1 MDDQSAMQFTA
12 ADASPAMDLAQGKS
26 AWTPLPALTQVQCS
40 LERSSAQV
48 LAKRALD
55 LSGAVALALVF
66 SPVLLFVGIAMKR
79 DGGDLL
85 FRHTRVGRDGKP
97 FQVYKFRT
105 MVPDADKIFP
115 SLLASNAQLREEWLR
130 DHKLKNDP
138 RVTRIG
144 KFLRSTS
151 LDELPQLWNVLKG
164 EMSLVGP
171 RPITREELCK
181 YGRAQRYYLA
191 VRPGLT
197 GLWQISGRNDCG
209 YRRRVAMDR
218 HYTSKASLL
227 TDLVVLSKTVLV
239 VVGRRGAY

>member
-1 MDDQSAMQFTA
+1 MDDQSGIQLAAAEASTA
-12 ADASPAMDLAQGKS
+12 FAEQEVKLP
-26 AWTPLPALTQVQCS
+26 WLPAARVSLHAP
-40 LERSSAQV
+40 LERSSAQT

-55 LSGAVALALVF
+55 VGGALTLALVF
-66 SPVLLFVGIAMKR
+66 SPVLLFVGVAMKR

-85 FRHTRVGRDGKP
+85 FRHTRIGRNGKP
-97 FQVYKFRT
+97 FKVYKFRT
-105 MVPDADKIFP
+105 MVPNADDVFP
-115 SLLASNAQLREEWLR
+115 ALLAANADLREEWLR
-130 DHKLKNDP
+130 DHKLRNDP

-171 RPITREELCK
+171 RPITRDELCR

-191 VRPGLT
+191 VKPGLT
-197 GLWQISGRNDCG
+197 GLWQISGRNDCD

-218 HYTSKASLL
+218 HYTSNASLL
-227 TDLVVLSKTVLV
+227 TDLVVLSKTVGV